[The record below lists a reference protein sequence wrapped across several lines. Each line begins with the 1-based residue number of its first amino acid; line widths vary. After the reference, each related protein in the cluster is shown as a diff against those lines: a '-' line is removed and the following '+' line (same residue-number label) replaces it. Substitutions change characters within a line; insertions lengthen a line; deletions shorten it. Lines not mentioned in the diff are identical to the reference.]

1 MSYTVTVV
9 SENLSRSITNTMVTG
24 VKLTPITFNR
34 KSVAGQT
41 YNIYPMTVT
50 TRVAVDSQEVID
62 LRPQLPQEDHVLAV
76 LSVKSTRPVEVTV
89 SGVFAN
95 IPRVVQVPATTYYQQ
110 VFDSTEF
117 AQSFEIHTVTISNAA
132 AATTSPTP
140 LPPAYPAAE
149 VELFAAVYEQ
159 T

>member
-9 SENLSRSITNTMVTG
+9 SENISRSITNTMVTG
-24 VKLTPITFNR
+24 VKITPVTFNR
-34 KSVAGQT
+34 KSIAGQT

-50 TRVAVDSQEVID
+50 TRVAAAGQEVVD
-62 LRPQLPQEDHVLAV
+62 FRPQLPQEDHVLAA
-76 LSVKSTRPVEVTV
+76 LAVKSTRPVEVTV

-95 IPRVVQVPATTYYQQ
+95 IPKVFQLPATTYYQQ
-110 VFDSTEF
+110 LFDSSEF
-117 AQSFEIHTVTISNAA
+117 AQGFEIHTVTISNAA

>member
-9 SENLSRSITNTMVTG
+9 SENLSRSITNTMVSG
-24 VKLTPITFNR
+24 VKVTPVTFNR
-34 KSVAGQT
+34 KSIAGQV
-41 YNIYPMTVT
+41 YNIYPMMVT
-50 TRVAVDSQEVID
+50 TRVAVASQEVID
-62 LRPQLPQEDHVLAV
+62 LRSQLLQEDHVLAV
-76 LSVKSTRPVEVTV
+76 LAVKSTRPVEVTV

-95 IPRVVQVPATTYYQQ
+95 IPRVVQLPATTYYQQ

-117 AQSFEIHTVTISNAA
+117 TQGFEIHTVTINNAV
-132 AATTSPTP
+132 AATTSPSP

-149 VELFAAVYEQ
+149 VELFAAVYER